1 MLFNSWDPVFLGAFW
16 GAFFSFLFYI
26 LAYYVPK
33 FFKKVA
39 LIIRTR
45 SKLHKLYDLLLLE
58 RTTQSIFF
66 DLISIF
72 SFEGIND
79 VLKGSVQITGDRV
92 HFENTSWDI
101 LVVNKIYEAR
111 ISIRSSSN
119 HNYYLSAK
127 KEDGFNALLDFLQY
141 LEVISKQK
149 KFKIRINKK
158 RKKAKENLK
167 NLSHDDQGINS
178 IK

>member
-39 LIIRTR
+39 LLIRTR

-79 VLKGSVQITGDRV
+79 MLKGSALINGHLFQ
-92 HFENTSWDI
+92 FENESWGI
-101 LVVNKIYEAR
+101 LVVNKLFKSR
-111 ISIRSSSN
+111 ISIRSSNEQKYSF
-119 HNYYLSAK
+119 YEE
-127 KEDGFNALLDFLQY
+127 KENGFNALLDFLQY

-167 NLSHDDQGINS
+167 ILSHDELEKKNP
-178 IK
+178 

>member
-16 GAFFSFLFYI
+16 GAFLSFLFYI

-39 LIIRTR
+39 LITKTRT
-45 SKLHKLYDLLLLE
+45 KLHKLYDLLLLE
-58 RTTQSIFF
+58 RNASSIFF
-66 DLISIF
+66 DLINIL
-72 SFEGIND
+72 SFKRLND
-79 VLKGSVQITGDRV
+79 ILKGNALIGGDSLQLQSESWQIIVLNRV
-92 HFENTSWDI
+92 SGS
-101 LVVNKIYEAR
+101 R
-111 ISIRSSSN
+111 ISITSSN
-119 HNYYLSAK
+119 NQNYDLSAK
-127 KEDGFNALLDFLQY
+127 KEKGFIVLLDFLQY

-167 NLSHDDQGINS
+167 NLSHDELEKGNP
-178 IK
+178 